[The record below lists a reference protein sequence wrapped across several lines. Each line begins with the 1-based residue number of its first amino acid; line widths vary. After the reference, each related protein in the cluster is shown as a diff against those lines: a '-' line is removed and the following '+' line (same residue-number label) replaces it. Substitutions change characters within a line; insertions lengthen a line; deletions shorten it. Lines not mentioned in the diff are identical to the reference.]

1 MVAQQHSSMSSDP
14 IPSNNFSLED
24 VDGVAQWVARFHSL
38 YFCSFGSVRCD
49 IIALDEAISWLDAL
63 KNKNATFTGDCEDE
77 DFDVI
82 DSLEVQSMMRDY
94 LHKTMAY
101 SVVVM
106 DEDIADSWARSF
118 VESFTRQ
125 DSTGVT
131 WYSNRGDGWNPVTEA
146 TFDFC
151 VVVVDSVS
159 NAVGYLLITDED

>member
-1 MVAQQHSSMSSDP
+1 M
-14 IPSNNFSLED
+14 L
-24 VDGVAQWVARFHSL
+24 
-38 YFCSFGSVRCD
+38 FGTVRCD
-49 IIALDEAISWLDAL
+49 VIALDESISWLDAL
-63 KNKNATFTGDCEDE
+63 KNKNATFTRDCEDE
-77 DFDVI
+77 DFNVI
-82 DSLEVQSMMRDY
+82 DSLEAQSMIKDH
-94 LHKTMAY
+94 LNKTMAY

-131 WYSNRGDGWNPVTEA
+131 WYSNRGDDFRDWNPVTEA